1 MEKTIVN
8 NPVTEYATAISTD
21 NTQLEQEIIKLK
33 VRLAQLENIV
43 DNMQHPLVWQD
54 LSAAEQTV

>member
-8 NPVTEYATAISTD
+8 KPVTEYATAISTD
-21 NTQLEQEIIKLK
+21 NTQIEQELIKLK

-43 DNMQHPLVWQD
+43 DNMQQPLVWQD

>member
-1 MEKTIVN
+1 MEKTITN
-8 NPVTEYATAISTD
+8 KPVTEYATAISTD

-33 VRLAQLENIV
+33 VRLAQLEDIV
-43 DNMQHPLVWQD
+43 DNMQQPLVWQD